1 MELTEKDLLKIKNY
15 DANSLDVA
23 EEGNNFVLS
32 FANGVYLKVTD
43 STLKFLS
50 KLDGTKPIDEIIKE
64 LKEEEGIYLKKE
76 EVETFIYENLSK
88 NCLLTN
94 EEYNNKNGVIPDGS
108 QLWFHFPLFRGESIN
123 AILKPFSVLFNK
135 VAVISSILL
144 FIVLQMYFVFD
155 GFYNDINFNNVL
167 HMNTAGTLV
176 IVFVSFILHEMGHAA
191 AGAYYNIRIGN
202 MGVGIYLFR
211 PVFYT
216 DLSEA
221 WKLSRKKR
229 MVTNFGGLYFQI
241 VYAALLSVILLVTN
255 AFIIKISIILIVVS
269 VLMNLDPILRL
280 DGYWIL
286 SDLFGV
292 VNVNDRA
299 FDMLVKVIQKIFTRK
314 DIDLGYGAN
323 IKKNV
328 RMFVYIYSFIYVVST
343 LIALFFGVFIVGKI
357 LVNYPHI
364 TDLVAQVKDCIVNK
378 DILGFLSKMNNLL
391 VLLLPLIYFV
401 IMIIY
406 NVHRIKNRNR
416 FRGTN
421 KNKAT
426 AS

>member
-1 MELTEKDLLKIKNY
+1 MELTEKDLLKIKDY
-15 DANSLDVA
+15 EAHSLDVA

-32 FANGVYLKVTD
+32 FANGVYLKVSD
-43 STLKFLS
+43 STLKFVS
-50 KLDGTKPIDEIIKE
+50 RLDGTKPIDDIIEE
-64 LKEEEGIYLKKE
+64 LKEEEGIYLRKE
-76 EVETFIYENLSK
+76 QVESFIYENLSK

-94 EEYNNKNGVIPDGS
+94 EEYNSKSGVIPDGS
-108 QLWFHFPLFRGESIN
+108 QLWFHFPLFRGERIN
-123 AILKPFSVLFNK
+123 VILKPVSVLFKK

-144 FIVLQMYFVFD
+144 FIVLQIYFVIN
-155 GFYNDINFNNVL
+155 GFYSDINFSNVL

-191 AGAYYNIRIGN
+191 AGVYYNIRIGN
-202 MGVGIYLFR
+202 MGLGIYLFR

-221 WKLSRKKR
+221 WKLNRKKR

-241 VYAALLSVILLVTN
+241 VYAAILSVILLFTD
-255 AFIIKISIILIVVS
+255 AFILKISIILIVVS

-299 FDMLVKVIQKIFTRK
+299 FDMLVKVIQKIFTKK

-328 RMFVYIYSFIYVVST
+328 RMFVYIYSFIYVAST
-343 LIALFFGVFIVGKI
+343 LIALFFGIFIVGKL
-357 LVNYPHI
+357 LVNYPEI
-364 TDLVAQVKDCIVNK
+364 TGLLGQIKECIGNK
-378 DILGFLSKMNNLL
+378 DILGFLSRMNNLL
-391 VLLLPLIYFV
+391 VLLLPLIYFI

-406 NVHRIKNRNR
+406 NIHRIKNRNR
-416 FRGTN
+416 FRDTN
-421 KNKAT
+421 KNKAIV
-426 AS
+426 S